1 MPIIGT
7 IMTVIVFGLLISIWI
22 LSLHLD
28 ELTALFVKFL
38 YLTLMASAAFLLF
51 GVFRKWL

>member
-1 MPIIGT
+1 
-7 IMTVIVFGLLISIWI
+7 MTVIVFGLLISIWI
-22 LSLHLD
+22 LDLHLD

>member
-1 MPIIGT
+1 
-7 IMTVIVFGLLISIWI
+7 MTVIVFGLLISIWI